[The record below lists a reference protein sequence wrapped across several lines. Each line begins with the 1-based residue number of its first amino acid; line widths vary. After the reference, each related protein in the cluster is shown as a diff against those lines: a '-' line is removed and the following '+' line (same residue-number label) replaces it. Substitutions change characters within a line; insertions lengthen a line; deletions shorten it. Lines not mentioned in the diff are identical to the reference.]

1 MGRFWPHEHPRH
13 AVRDNSLTL
22 HNCLAPSKL
31 HALAS
36 FFRNFNLRL
45 VLVCAMAIAI
55 SFPTGVV
62 STAKFLLLLGALGFL
77 VTAILR
83 GHKLKNTT
91 APHWTSAAILLALA
105 GLALS
110 MLWATAPID
119 EALHAWT
126 KHTKLAMVPVIILL
140 LRTRAEALRAMTC
153 FLAMQAIILLLS
165 WLSWLHLPMPFPTF
179 ATAER
184 KYLVFAGQLDQPIM
198 MALAA
203 AVFWHL
209 RKDIGLRSRNGFIAS
224 VGIVTLSLLS
234 VLGIQYGRTGQV
246 VAMATVAITIFWTVP
261 RRYKILALLSPLVV
275 AALAFAVSPQVQT
288 RMGQVWQESNSYKA
302 SGDIESSSGERLNYW
317 RRSLQAIAEQ
327 PVQGYGVGSWNM
339 QYNRMEGGKGRI
351 HTYQIRNPHE
361 EFLLWT
367 VEAGLFGLLLLAGIF
382 IASFR
387 DSLRMQSS
395 AQRATFSTILAILI
409 ACAFNSAL
417 FDAAIGDFLCVCLGL
432 CLAWGLRQGD
442 GHPSRAV

>member
-1 MGRFWPHEHPRH
+1 
-13 AVRDNSLTL
+13 
-22 HNCLAPSKL
+22 
-31 HALAS
+31 
-36 FFRNFNLRL
+36 
-45 VLVCAMAIAI
+45 MAIAI

-62 STAKFLLLLGALGFL
+62 STAKFLLLLGGLVFF

-83 GHKLKNTT
+83 GQKLKN
-91 APHWTSAAILLALA
+91 AAVPHWTSAAVLLALA

-110 MLWATAPID
+110 MLWTTAPLD

-126 KHTKLAMVPVIILL
+126 KHTKLVMIPVIILL
-140 LRTRAEALRAMTC
+140 LRTRTEALRAMTC

-165 WLSWLHLPMPFPTF
+165 WLSWLHVPMPFPTF
-179 ATAER
+179 AKPGED
-184 KYLVFAGQLDQPIM
+184 YLVFAGHLDQPIM

-209 RKDIGLRSRNGFIAS
+209 RKDIGLCSRNGFIAS
-224 VGIVTLSLLS
+224 VAIAVLSLLNI
-234 VLGIQYGRTGQV
+234 LGIQFGRTGQV
-246 VAMATVAITIFWTVP
+246 VAMAMLAAAIFWTIP
-261 RRYKILALLSPLVV
+261 RRYKMLAVISPIMV
-275 AALAFAVSPQVQT
+275 AALVFAASPQVQT
-288 RMGQVWQESNSYKA
+288 RMGQVWQESSSYQA
-302 SGDIESSSGERLNYW
+302 SGDIASSSGERLNYW

-339 QYNRMEGGKGRI
+339 QYNRMEGGKGRF

-361 EFLLWT
+361 EFLLWA

-387 DSLRMQSS
+387 DSLRMQNS
-395 AQRATFSTILAILI
+395 AQRATISAILATLI

-442 GHPSRAV
+442 AHPSLAV